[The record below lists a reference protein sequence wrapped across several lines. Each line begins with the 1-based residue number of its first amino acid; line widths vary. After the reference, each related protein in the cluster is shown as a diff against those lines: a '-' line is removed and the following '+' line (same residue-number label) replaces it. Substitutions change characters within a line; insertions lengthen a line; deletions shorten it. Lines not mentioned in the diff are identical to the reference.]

1 MLQRHSRLFSLIP
14 MGVQQRTFTRS
25 VRKIILTKDTPN
37 LGFTGEICFV
47 KPGFALNHLIPR
59 KAALF
64 WSDPEAQTFTYD
76 ESELKKKQQM
86 RSLELFLGKL
96 KDIKLVFEREVSEIN
111 KNVAKMPVT
120 TTEVLQQLNK
130 RYNMGIK
137 KEDFKM
143 ETGID
148 TIGEHYVQVTYR
160 SELYQKNFSFYVKV
174 HLRGKAAKEEGD
186 EKGKKKAKAAK

>member
-1 MLQRHSRLFSLIP
+1 MLQRHTRLFSL
-14 MGVQQRTFTRS
+14 MAVGVQSRNFTRS

-37 LGFTGEICFV
+37 LGFAGEICFV
-47 KPGFALNHLIPR
+47 KPGYALNHLLPQR
-59 KAALF
+59 AALF
-64 WSDPEAQTFTYD
+64 WTDPDAQKFTFDPE
-76 ESELKKKQQM
+76 ELRKKQQM

-111 KNVAKMPVT
+111 KNVAKLPVS
-120 TTEVLQQLNK
+120 TTEVLSQLNK

-137 KEDFKM
+137 KEDFRM

-160 SELYQKNFSFYVKV
+160 SELYQKNFSFFVKV
-174 HLRGKAAKEEGD
+174 QLRGKAAKEEGL
-186 EKGKKKAKAAK
+186 ESKKKLKAKK